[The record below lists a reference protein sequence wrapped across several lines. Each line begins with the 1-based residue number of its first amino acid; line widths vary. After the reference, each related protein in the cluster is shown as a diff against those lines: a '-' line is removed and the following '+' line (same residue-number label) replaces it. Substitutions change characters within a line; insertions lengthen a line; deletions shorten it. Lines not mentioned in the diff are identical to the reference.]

1 MENNKIIKKELYDS
15 IKYGISM
22 FSFDRVAIVGEQTI
36 QLEDGRIVE
45 QFLYNIIGHAPKNGN
60 LFVSLKGNIVLE

>member
-1 MENNKIIKKELYDS
+1 MENNKIIKKELFDS
-15 IKYGISM
+15 VKYGMSM

-45 QFLYNIIGHAPKNGN
+45 QFLYNIIGHAPTNGK
-60 LFVSLKGNIVLE
+60 LFVSLKGNIILE